1 MKKSE
6 FHRIATIDIGT
17 NGIKFKQYRIDVNK
31 KSKIQQDTF
40 SRVNIRLG
48 DDVFNYGLISENTQ
62 KKLFKELSKLIESV
76 KKRKIKW
83 IGICATSAM
92 RSAENGKEI
101 CERLASELNVDVR
114 LLSGNEEAYFLK
126 YLNTKKIADL
136 NNYLSIDIGGGSTE
150 LHIKHG
156 DEEYLQSV
164 DLGAVRLLQQKD
176 SKEEWDKLDDFL
188 NKIGYLNAEALVG
201 IGGNIRS
208 LLEISGKDK
217 FTSLGYEEFITL
229 QKKLENNSLDDRKKL
244 FNLGDHRADVIVP
257 ATKIIERILN
267 KTGIKDLYALNWS
280 LCDAIAFDYYLN
292 NEEAFI

>member
-1 MKKSE
+1 
-6 FHRIATIDIGT
+6 
-17 NGIKFKQYRIDVNK
+17 
-31 KSKIQQDTF
+31 
-40 SRVNIRLG
+40 
-48 DDVFNYGLISENTQ
+48 
-62 KKLFKELSKLIESV
+62 
-76 KKRKIKW
+76 
-83 IGICATSAM
+83 M
-92 RSAENGKEI
+92 RSAENGKDI

-176 SKEEWDKLDDFL
+176 LKEEWDKLDDFL
-188 NKIGYLNAEALVG
+188 NKIGYLKAEALIG

-217 FTSLGYEEFITL
+217 FTSLSYEEFITL
-229 QKKLENNSLDDRKKL
+229 QKKLKNNSLEDRKRL

-280 LCDAIAFDYYLN
+280 LCDAIAFDYYLK